1 MSAYTVNN
9 ESSLYQ
15 DQWSLILLDS
25 VKNKKVKRLKNLF
38 DTLINGADISLVDD
52 CWFEFLD
59 SHPSHLD
66 ARNKSEMI
74 CTVFNWIYL
83 FVNEK
88 IKIKKVAV
96 KELLT
101 FLVKCKLHIFVSSV
115 LQYSDNQTVFD
126 DKNIFLSLFIIKE
139 VLKLQ
144 SLKETSHT
152 KELLEHSVIE
162 NLIQIIIKWNR
173 PKLINVAAIDILF
186 CFCMEHREACERIMD
201 IEGHESLAL
210 FILKDWSEKS
220 FINRGKFEDFTK
232 FGNKDMV
239 YKVFQVEGWS
249 SIEDTHWK
257 LPNDIDYEIA
267 FPLLISGFYAKVFAL
282 KIFTQIANMN
292 NRYRMKLYESLDV
305 RKPVLGWLSTPSL
318 GPSVQMIM
326 QLASY
331 VLYNLMLSE
340 DITKKLV
347 NETNLLDI
355 LDTGLFNPSWHISR
369 QYQMLVFAVAKHG
382 GTLRDALLKN
392 KSIFEAL
399 VNQLYSIDEDVTPRL
414 MHLIE
419 ELSKGCKT
427 ANELYQSGFNPKLL
441 INNGHF
447 YAHSY
452 HMDQIRTGFQK
463 YVGGWRAEEQ
473 KAIDNSKHSDK
484 IVDNR
489 QNVDFLK
496 RLGNDELKKKN
507 YSKALQLYSE
517 AIDRCSLRIKCPD
530 GKDCP
535 SWKKDLGENVFHWWV
550 EPATLFASRA
560 QCYLKLKNW
569 KAAVSEASK
578 AICACWIPST
588 EGAPHR
594 EKIFI
599 KATYRRAKAWFELKD
614 YLKAL
619 NDISCVC
626 ELASDNPLFK
636 AFYKEVLL
644 VHRKFKRRE
653 LVRHCGN
660 CGAGEGIK
668 LRRCAECYETYCSK
682 ICQSKDWVNHKHLCK
697 MLKNRK
703 D

>member
-232 FGNKDMV
+232 
-239 YKVFQVEGWS
+239 
-249 SIEDTHWK
+249 
-257 LPNDIDYEIA
+257 
-267 FPLLISGFYAKVFAL
+267 
-282 KIFTQIANMN
+282 IANMN